1 LINLNIKA
9 LGISIAVSVFFI
21 VLGILS
27 TDSGVVAMSIFL
39 SIFFIAIPQFFLAY
53 ERFRTLKEMETK
65 FPLFLRDMVESLRS
79 GMPFHQSVIISSKV
93 DYGKLSK
100 EVKKMANQ
108 ISWGLPFDKVIKQFA
123 ERVKGS
129 RRLNIALK
137 TIRESYIAGGD
148 VVSALESVADTAVL
162 LDESEKERKSL
173 LHQYVVLMYG
183 INFLF
188 LGIIVAINRLMVPIF
203 EVATQPGAEEAIPLT
218 NPCNECLGFSCSVCD
233 TFTLSCNMF
242 GIKEIEKVTCYY
254 SSLFF
259 FMSMI
264 VSICTGLIA
273 GQISEG
279 SVVAGLKHS
288 LIMSGTTFGAF
299 FLLVR
304 LGLMGA

>member
-1 LINLNIKA
+1 MINLNIKA
-9 LGISIAVSVFFI
+9 LVISIAISSFFI
-21 VLGILS
+21 VLGIIS
-27 TDSGVVAMSIFL
+27 ADPGVVAMAIFL
-39 SIFFIAIPQFFLAY
+39 SIFFIAIPQFFLVY
-53 ERFRTLKEMETK
+53 ERYRTLKEMETR

-79 GMPFHQSVIISSKV
+79 GMPFHQSVIICSKV

-108 ISWGLPFDKVIKQFA
+108 ISWGVPFDNVIEQFA

-148 VVSALESVADTAVL
+148 VVSALDSVADTAVL

-188 LGIIVAINRLMVPIF
+188 LGIIVAINRLMIPIF
-203 EVATQPGAEEAIPLT
+203 QVAAQPGAEEAIPLT
-218 NPCNECLGFSCSVCD
+218 NPCSECTGFSCSICD
-233 TFTLSCNMF
+233 LFSLSCNMF
-242 GIKEIEKVTCYY
+242 GIKKIEDVTCYY

-264 VSICTGLIA
+264 VAICSGLIA

-279 SVVAGLKHS
+279 SVIAGLKHS
-288 LIMSGTTFGAF
+288 MIISGITFGAF

-304 LGLMGA
+304 LGLMGV

>member
-1 LINLNIKA
+1 MVSPSIKVLA
-9 LGISIAVSVFFI
+9 ISIAVSSFFI
-21 VLGILS
+21 ILGIVSADL
-27 TDSGVVAMSIFL
+27 GVIAMSIFL
-39 SIFFIAIPQFFLAY
+39 SIFIISVPQFFLAY
-53 ERFRTLKEMETK
+53 ERYRTLKEMETR

-79 GMPFHQSVIISSKV
+79 GMPFHQSVVICSRV
-93 DYGKLSK
+93 DYGKLSR

-108 ISWGLPFDKVIKQFA
+108 ISWGMPFDKVIEQFA

-129 RRLNIALK
+129 RRLNVALK
-137 TIRESYIAGGD
+137 TIREAYTAGGD

-188 LGIIVAINRLMVPIF
+188 LGIVVAINRLMVPIF
-203 EVATQPGAEEAIPLT
+203 QVAVQPGAEEAIGLI
-218 NPCNECLGFSCSVCD
+218 NPCDECAGFSCSVCD
-233 TFTLSCNMF
+233 LFALSCNMF
-242 GIKEIEKVTCYY
+242 RIEIEAITCYY

-264 VSICTGLIA
+264 VAICSGLIA
-273 GQISEG
+273 GQISEN
-279 SVVAGLKHS
+279 SVIAGLKHS
-288 LIMSGTTFGAF
+288 MIMTGVTFGAF

-304 LGLMGA
+304 LGLMGI